1 VSLFLPLKRATL
13 LIPSGPQGDLDRKHL
28 FILMTDPYQNEANS
42 PLFILMVSLSTIRKG
57 IPYDPAC
64 ILHSGDHPFIKH
76 DSYVVYQKARLE
88 DADKILRGVKSGQL
102 TPYDPVDKDVFERI
116 SKGIH
121 ESRLTSPKLLE
132 FYFKASA

>member
-1 VSLFLPLKRATL
+1 MSLFLPLKRATL

-28 FILMTDPYQNEANS
+28 FILMTDPYQNDANS
-42 PLFILMVSLSTIRKG
+42 ARFILMVSLSTIRNG
-57 IPYDPAC
+57 VPYDPTC

-88 DADKILRGVKSGQL
+88 CADKILRGVKSGQL
-102 TPYDPVDKDVFERI
+102 TPYDPVDKNVFARI
-116 SKGIH
+116 SKGIQ